1 MRMIHT
7 SDWHLGRLFFGES
20 LTEEQAA
27 LLNEF
32 VAVAKETKPDVILIA
47 GDVYDRSVPA
57 ADAVALL
64 DETLTRLVLEHRIP
78 VLMISGNHDSGQR
91 LAFGSRFFDRSRL
104 HVYSGVVPGSVRL
117 ADEWGPVDFVLFP
130 YADTEAVRLELG
142 ADKATDADAA
152 IRCRRDC
159 WDSAA
164 TGAGR
169 RVALAHA
176 FVTGGQPSESERPLS
191 VGGTGA
197 VAAGHFDG
205 FQYVALGHLHRPQR
219 LEGGRLSYSGSL
231 MKYSFDEATQQ
242 KGIYC
247 VDLDGA
253 GTVRQEFLPLPS
265 RRDVRTVAGQFQDL
279 MRGPANG
286 ENPEDYLSITLLDE
300 APVIQAIQRL
310 RTVYPKTMEI
320 NYRYQQEALNL
331 SPDRRSDRPAL
342 SGLELF
348 EAFAEWSTQ
357 KALTEQQRTTI
368 TGIMDEVV
376 GAGGETR

>member
-32 VAVAKETKPDVILIA
+32 VAVAKDTKPDVILIA

-78 VLMISGNHDSGQR
+78 VLRISGNHDSGQR

-104 HVYSGVVPGSVRL
+104 HVYSGVSPGSVRL
-117 ADEWGPVDFVLFP
+117 TDAWGPVDFMLLP

-142 ADKATDADAA
+142 SEKATDADAA

-159 WDSAA
+159 WDAA
-164 TGAGR
+164 AVGAGR

-176 FVTGGQPSESERPLS
+176 FVAGGQPSESERPLS

-219 LEGGRLSYSGSL
+219 LDGGRLAYSGSL
-231 MKYSFDEATQQ
+231 MKYSFDEAVQQ

-247 VDLDGA
+247 VDLDGV

-265 RRDVRTVAGQFQDL
+265 RRDVRTVSGQFQEL
-279 MRGPANG
+279 MRGPTNG
-286 ENPEDYLSITLLDE
+286 ENPNDYLSITLLDE

-348 EAFAEWSTQ
+348 EAFAGWSTQ
-357 KALTEQQRTTI
+357 KPLTEQQRTTI
-368 TGIMDEVV
+368 AEIMDEVV
-376 GAGGETR
+376 GAGGESR

>member
-32 VAVAKETKPDVILIA
+32 VAVAKDTKPDVILIA

-104 HVYSGVVPGSVRL
+104 HVYSGVTPGSVRL
-117 ADEWGPVDFVLFP
+117 TDAWGPVDFMLLP

-142 ADKATDADAA
+142 SEKATDADAA

-159 WDSAA
+159 WDAA
-164 TGAGR
+164 AVGAGR

-176 FVTGGQPSESERPLS
+176 FVAGGQPSESERPLS

-205 FQYVALGHLHRPQR
+205 FQYVALGHLHRPQQ
-219 LEGGRLSYSGSL
+219 LAGGRLAYSGSL

-242 KGIYC
+242 KGAYC
-247 VDLDGA
+247 VELDGD

-300 APVIQAIQRL
+300 APVIQAVHRL
-310 RTVYPKTMEI
+310 RTIYPKTMEI
-320 NYRYQQEALNL
+320 NYRYQQATL
-331 SPDRRSDRPAL
+331 SLAGQRPDHRAL
-342 SGLELF
+342 SSMDLF
-348 EAFAEWSTQ
+348 ESFVDWSTQ
-357 KALTEQQRTTI
+357 KPLTELQRRT
-368 TGIMDEVV
+368 MAPFLAPAD
-376 GAGGETR
+376 ADGEGRQG

>member
-32 VAVAKETKPDVILIA
+32 VAVAKDTKPDVILIA

-117 ADEWGPVDFVLFP
+117 TDAWGPVDFMLLP
-130 YADTEAVRLELG
+130 YADTETVRLELG
-142 ADKATDADAA
+142 TDKAADADAA

-159 WDSAA
+159 WDAA
-164 TGAGR
+164 AAAPGR

-176 FVTGGQPSESERPLS
+176 FVTGGQTSESERPLS

-197 VAAGHFDG
+197 VAVGHFDG

-219 LEGGRLSYSGSL
+219 LDGGRLAYSGSL
-231 MKYSFDEATQQ
+231 MKYSFDEAAQQ

-265 RRDVRTVAGQFQDL
+265 RRDVRTVSGHFQDL
-279 MRGPANG
+279 MRGPVNG

-348 EAFAEWSTQ
+348 EAFAGWSTQ
-357 KALTEQQRTTI
+357 KPLTEQQRTTVA
-368 TGIMDEVV
+368 GIMDEVI
-376 GAGGETR
+376 GAGGESR